1 MSIRRHST
9 VRALEH
15 AGFAEFV
22 DARHGASPARAVMR
36 IEMFKN
42 YETGE

>member
-22 DARHGASPARAVMR
+22 DARQRR
-36 IEMFKN
+36 F
-42 YETGE
+42 TGPRRHEN